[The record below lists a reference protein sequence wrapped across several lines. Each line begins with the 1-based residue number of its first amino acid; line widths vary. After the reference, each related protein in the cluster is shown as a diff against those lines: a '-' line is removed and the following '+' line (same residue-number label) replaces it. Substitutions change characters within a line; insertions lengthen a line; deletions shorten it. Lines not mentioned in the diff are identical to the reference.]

1 VREKEMKKISFI
13 SVILLVIVNL
23 TFAGD
28 IARKGTNGAEQLLVP
43 VGAKSIATSGAFI
56 SDVKGVEAIYYNPAG
71 LDLAGKSEAM
81 FSYMN
86 FLADIK
92 VSYFALSAHIIDF
105 GTFGLSFKTFNL
117 GDIPITTLEQPD
129 GTGATYSPSLMTA
142 GISYSRQITDR
153 VAAGATLKVIYEA
166 ITNVSATGA
175 AIDFGVQYKFPNN
188 MRLGV
193 AVTNIG
199 TNMSYRGPDLQVKN
213 TIPGN
218 PPGSGFGVYEP
229 ATEEFQIPSYFE
241 LSTSYT
247 YDFDRNNYL
256 SFAGKFTNNN
266 FFEDQLSLG
275 LEYGF
280 LNTFFLRGGYNYLL
294 NSKPDQ
300 NLYGLTLGAGV
311 SYNFQ
316 GAVSFDFDY
325 AYRAVRDFPTGAQ
338 HVFTLKLGL

>member
-1 VREKEMKKISFI
+1 MREKDMKKISLLI
-13 SVILLVIVNL
+13 ILLAFGFSS

-28 IARKGTNGAEQLLVP
+28 VSRKGTNGAEQLLVP
-43 VGAKSIATSGAFI
+43 VGAKSIATGGAFI

-71 LDLAGKSEAM
+71 LDLAGRSEAM

-86 FLADIK
+86 YLADIK
-92 VSYFALSAHIIDF
+92 VSFFALSANLGDL

-117 GDIPITTLEQPD
+117 GDIPITTFEQPD

-142 GISYSRQITDR
+142 GLTYSKQITDR
-153 VAAGATLKVIYEA
+153 VSAGATLKVIYEA

-199 TNMSYRGPDLQVKN
+199 SNMSYRGPDMQTKQS
-213 TIPGN
+213 IPGN
-218 PPGSGFGVYEP
+218 PPGAGFGVYEP
-229 ATEEFQIPSYFE
+229 STEEFQIPSYFE
-241 LSTSYT
+241 LSTSYK
-247 YDFDRNNYL
+247 YDFNQQNYL
-256 SFAGKFTNNN
+256 MLAGKFTNNN
-266 FFEDQLSLG
+266 FFEDVLSFG

-280 LNTFFLRGGYNYLL
+280 LNTFYLRGGYNYLL
-294 NSKPDQ
+294 NSKPEE
-300 NLYGLTLGAGV
+300 NLYGLTLGAGI
-311 SYNFQ
+311 SYSFE
-316 GAVSFDFDY
+316 GSVFFDFDY

-338 HVFTLKLGL
+338 HVFTVKLGL